1 MSATTYMMDQ
11 EARHHDSAPMRPHPS
26 SSSAPADPSASSTAV
41 PLHPHPVPRVKST
54 KAHVPSACINC
65 KKAHLACD

>member
-1 MSATTYMMDQ
+1 MDP
-11 EARHHDSAPMRPHPS
+11 ESLHHDAVPMRPHPASHHPS
-26 SSSAPADPSASSTAV
+26 SSSDPTAMSAAV
-41 PLHPHPVPRVKST
+41 PLHPHPVARIKST